1 MSLLTTVMQNQLLQ
15 DLARILPNEM
25 QTEYTVEAIALAI
38 IFLVSGIV
46 HIIIRYWIIKLL
58 HKLDERT
65 ATEWYAVILK
75 HKLPQRAL
83 FMIPLLII
91 YNGLGLFPEV
101 HSILTDFVIRI
112 AAATMILVGA
122 RVFDA
127 FLSSIHTLY
136 LMRPADQQTPIK
148 SYIQLGK
155 VIIYVLAGFF
165 IISSLADKSPWYFLS
180 GIGAIMA
187 IILLLFRDT
196 LLSLVASVQL
206 TNNDLIR
213 VGDWIEMPNFG
224 ADGDVIDIAL
234 NTVRVQ
240 NFDKT
245 ITVIPTHKFL
255 DNSFKNWRGMQE
267 AGGRRIMRS
276 LMVDISSIR
285 FMSYKE
291 IQRFKNSHLLK
302 NYIGKK
308 MGEVNSYNQ
317 QFLKDSSE
325 SLTNGRWLT
334 NIGTFR
340 AYIIEYLKNHPRSNE
355 KLLMLVR
362 QLEPTEKGLP
372 LQIYV
377 FTDTTVWA
385 EYEAI
390 QADMFDHLI
399 AVAPEF
405 GLRLFQQPTGSDFRE
420 SGSLMLKGR

>member
-1 MSLLTTVMQNQLLQ
+1 
-15 DLARILPNEM
+15 
-25 QTEYTVEAIALAI
+25 
-38 IFLVSGIV
+38 
-46 HIIIRYWIIKLL
+46 
-58 HKLDERT
+58 
-65 ATEWYAVILK
+65 
-75 HKLPQRAL
+75 
-83 FMIPLLII
+83 
-91 YNGLGLFPEV
+91 
-101 HSILTDFVIRI
+101 
-112 AAATMILVGA
+112 
-122 RVFDA
+122 
-127 FLSSIHTLY
+127 
-136 LMRPADQQTPIK
+136 
-148 SYIQLGK
+148 
-155 VIIYVLAGFF
+155 
-165 IISSLADKSPWYFLS
+165 
-180 GIGAIMA
+180 
-187 IILLLFRDT
+187 
-196 LLSLVASVQL
+196 
-206 TNNDLIR
+206 
-213 VGDWIEMPNFG
+213 
-224 ADGDVIDIAL
+224 
-234 NTVRVQ
+234 
-240 NFDKT
+240 
-245 ITVIPTHKFL
+245 
-255 DNSFKNWRGMQE
+255 MQE